1 MKTKNTQLAYRL
13 GEILAK
19 LNLGDRLEVAM
30 LAEEFN
36 VTERTIIRDLKERL
50 VFLDWEEQGP
60 KYYSLSKSSLG
71 QLYPEDVDRFA
82 HFASIQNLF
91 PKLDRE
97 FFQQK
102 LTQSV
107 CVKGHNYEDI
117 SHKKGDFDLI
127 KAAIES
133 QKLLCFSYYKNQSKS
148 HKSYR
153 VAPYILINRSG
164 IWYLM
169 ADDQGQIKTFC
180 FSRIEGI
187 SVQNEHFTLDQAILE
202 DLKNIDSVYY
212 GNQIKAV
219 TVFVRGEVA
228 IYFKRRKLLPNQSI
242 IEEKSN
248 GDLVVM
254 SEHVSAQEILALV
267 RYWIPN
273 VKILS
278 PEGLQT
284 ELEEG
289 LQAYLLSSE

>member
-117 SHKKGDFDLI
+117 SHI
-127 KAAIES
+127 SRCAA
-133 QKLLCFSYYKNQSKS
+133 
-148 HKSYR
+148 
-153 VAPYILINRSG
+153 
-164 IWYLM
+164 
-169 ADDQGQIKTFC
+169 
-180 FSRIEGI
+180 
-187 SVQNEHFTLDQAILE
+187 
-202 DLKNIDSVYY
+202 
-212 GNQIKAV
+212 
-219 TVFVRGEVA
+219 
-228 IYFKRRKLLPNQSI
+228 
-242 IEEKSN
+242 
-248 GDLVVM
+248 
-254 SEHVSAQEILALV
+254 
-267 RYWIPN
+267 
-273 VKILS
+273 S
-278 PEGLQT
+278 PRW
-284 ELEEG
+284 
-289 LQAYLLSSE
+289 